1 MTQPDLRLI
10 DLRTWPLQP
19 KRWRLVLAAIL
30 AQHNWRHATKNKN
43 VSYET
48 QEDRRQFLF
57 RTFEFLRMNPD
68 RSFRL
73 DPRSFSGRHMELL
86 FQHYEQR
93 ARDGTLGASSMQKY
107 HSHLSTFASWIG
119 KPQLVKPIGSYVSDA
134 RLYSRSYVA
143 TESKSWRNQGVDTD
157 QVIDAIAA
165 YDEHAAAAV
174 ELMHCFGLRFKEAV
188 MFRPHVDVV
197 QAEQAGMPTE
207 DASHYL
213 RLHRGTKGG
222 RLRHVPVDTPA
233 RIAAIER
240 ARRVALNDND
250 SISNPKRT
258 LEQAIGH
265 LRYVM
270 EKFGLTKRK
279 LGVTPH
285 GLRHQFAADEY
296 RELTGE
302 APPVEGGPAV
312 PRPAAQTARLAISQQ
327 LGHARVQITNAYLGS
342 SRSATKPSEGDGR

>member
-10 DLRTWPLQP
+10 DLRTLPLQP
-19 KRWRLVLAAIL
+19 KRWSFVLSAIL
-30 AQHNWRHATKNKN
+30 AQHNWRHATKDKN
-43 VSYET
+43 VSHET

-68 RSFRL
+68 KSFRL
-73 DPRSFSGRHMELL
+73 DPRSFSGRHLEFL
-86 FQHYEQR
+86 FAHYEQR
-93 ARDGTLGASSMQKY
+93 ARDGALSASSMQKY
-107 HSHLSTFASWIG
+107 YSHLCTFASWLG
-119 KPQLVKPIGSYVSDA
+119 KPGLVRPIGSYVRDA
-134 RLYSRSYVA
+134 QLYTRSYIA
-143 TESKSWRNQGVDTD
+143 TKSKSWRNNGVDTD
-157 QVIDAIAA
+157 QVIEAIAA
-165 YDEHAAAAV
+165 YDEQAAAAV
-174 ELMHCFGLRFKEAV
+174 ELMHRFGLRFKEAV

-197 QAEQAGMPTE
+197 PAEQANTPTE
-207 DASHYL
+207 GASHHL

-222 RLRHVPVDTPA
+222 RLRHVPIDTPA
-233 RIAAIER
+233 RIVAIER
-240 ARRVALNDND
+240 ARRVARNEDD
-250 SISNPKRT
+250 SISDPKRT
-258 LEQAIGH
+258 LEQAIAH

-285 GLRHQFAADEY
+285 GLRHQYAADEY

-312 PRPAAQTARLAISQQ
+312 PQTAAQMARLEISQH